1 MHLCMKT
8 TVDISDSLYEE
19 ARIIAA
25 GEKSSI
31 KALIEEGLRKVI
43 EERKHRQHFK
53 LRKATFKW
61 NGLQAELADASWDK
75 IREKVYEGRGGWLPL
90 IPMFSLLN
98 ELVGEHNFRIS
109 TRVYAAAR
117 LALQR
122 EDNFT

>member
-8 TVDISDSLYEE
+8 TVEISDSLYEE

-53 LRKATFKW
+53 LRKATFKG

-75 IREKVYEGRGGWLPL
+75 IREKVYEGRGG
-90 IPMFSLLN
+90 
-98 ELVGEHNFRIS
+98 
-109 TRVYAAAR
+109 
-117 LALQR
+117 
-122 EDNFT
+122 

>member
-1 MHLCMKT
+1 MKT
-8 TVDISDSLYEE
+8 TVEISDSLYEE

-53 LRKATFKW
+53 LRKATFKG

-75 IREKVYEGRGGWLPL
+75 NREKVYEGRGG
-90 IPMFSLLN
+90 
-98 ELVGEHNFRIS
+98 
-109 TRVYAAAR
+109 
-117 LALQR
+117 
-122 EDNFT
+122 

>member
-1 MHLCMKT
+1 MKT

-53 LRKATFKW
+53 LRKATFK
-61 NGLQAELADASWDK
+61 
-75 IREKVYEGRGGWLPL
+75 
-90 IPMFSLLN
+90 
-98 ELVGEHNFRIS
+98 
-109 TRVYAAAR
+109 
-117 LALQR
+117 
-122 EDNFT
+122 